1 MGQEGHKRPVPGP
14 LSKQPLRLAAPAIQL
29 AVTPSCLP
37 VTGVRRGAKRQ
48 LQGPLRLV
56 STMCCWLLT
65 DRQTQVA

>member
-1 MGQEGHKRPVPGP
+1 
-14 LSKQPLRLAAPAIQL
+14 L